1 LEPEVWIGAFDKDA
15 EIKRICYAYTQSEAE
30 KAQCIQE
37 QNNKW
42 QVQEVDSEIEEE
54 CLLERK
60 NFKELRL
67 QQEVNHKNLEE
78 QETTKLR
85 KDKEEYKK
93 EKKQRKQWQQDNQ
106 DRTNSDDDDDSSDES
121 ISLGTKNVQPSQY
134 KDQNSQREDEL
145 REEREYR
152 YQTCK
157 LERQVCEDEKKHC
170 EKRYGR
176 SVHDDEYIC
185 ERRKQQCLQ
194 RHYNGQVLREPLY
207 KLGEGQALTVS
218 AGVVFKSRKSK
229 DRKIVAQVTVGEQ
242 LQKASLEETQLN
254 LRLNAESPDLSKP
267 FIFELRTNGEIKRPS
282 RRWSI
287 EEMLEE
293 ELTTKVQVTGGYGY
307 EGEDMN
313 EIAANLVFFKSEEQ
327 KEQTRNMEETEKCKK
342 HEAEGRKLTYECKQ
356 ARHEASS
363 MDKVHAKLS
372 LPSEF
377 TRNSWTR
384 LFFQGVKAYYLPY
397 LSEKSIRKRERDASK
412 DEYEIDVYVHEA
424 GQLGSVV
431 VSGNGEEVSVK
442 NVRLGSYVEGILP
455 ICTKDTFA
463 IQVLQK
469 LTEHKAPASCVLESG
484 KVNTFDGVEYDYEV
498 SEQEH
503 LVFGDCSSSRR
514 VMVTTKKTSSEQR
527 ILMIVDNH
535 KYEMEIKK
543 ASRFAR
549 DSQATIWVNGEEK
562 RLQNKQ
568 EYSEEKERD
577 IQNIKKERQRV
588 QNDNRQLKQKYS
600 TQPQMYAQQMYQ
612 QQMYRQQQQEKQK
625 IELKKQQK
633 LKISEGELNTYD
645 DENTYVTKYE
655 DGVYAIVSRKYGVS
669 IYADGERIEV
679 LTFKHLLKNKACGIC
694 GDLNGEET
702 ADMKSP
708 RQCIMSKPELG
719 AYTYVIEEVK
729 NIPPM
734 YVEQYRKDTEEC
746 VKKED
751 VPTKVSHIFRQ
762 YKEER
767 SKPELRHLTEK
778 RAGKICI
785 SMERVKTCSGSSP
798 NEVENRLVR
807 FTCLLE
813 RDAQV
818 WVKRAEGGDQ
828 IYSELQGL
836 PIHFTQVVYEPSQC

>member
-1 LEPEVWIGAFDKDA
+1 
-15 EIKRICYAYTQSEAE
+15 
-30 KAQCIQE
+30 
-37 QNNKW
+37 
-42 QVQEVDSEIEEE
+42 
-54 CLLERK
+54 
-60 NFKELRL
+60 
-67 QQEVNHKNLEE
+67 
-78 QETTKLR
+78 
-85 KDKEEYKK
+85 
-93 EKKQRKQWQQDNQ
+93 
-106 DRTNSDDDDDSSDES
+106 
-121 ISLGTKNVQPSQY
+121 
-134 KDQNSQREDEL
+134 
-145 REEREYR
+145 
-152 YQTCK
+152 
-157 LERQVCEDEKKHC
+157 
-170 EKRYGR
+170 
-176 SVHDDEYIC
+176 
-185 ERRKQQCLQ
+185 
-194 RHYNGQVLREPLY
+194 
-207 KLGEGQALTVS
+207 
-218 AGVVFKSRKSK
+218 
-229 DRKIVAQVTVGEQ
+229 
-242 LQKASLEETQLN
+242 
-254 LRLNAESPDLSKP
+254 
-267 FIFELRTNGEIKRPS
+267 
-282 RRWSI
+282 
-287 EEMLEE
+287 
-293 ELTTKVQVTGGYGY
+293 
-307 EGEDMN
+307 
-313 EIAANLVFFKSEEQ
+313 
-327 KEQTRNMEETEKCKK
+327 
-342 HEAEGRKLTYECKQ
+342 
-356 ARHEASS
+356 
-363 MDKVHAKLS
+363 
-372 LPSEF
+372 
-377 TRNSWTR
+377 
-384 LFFQGVKAYYLPY
+384 
-397 LSEKSIRKRERDASK
+397 
-412 DEYEIDVYVHEA
+412 
-424 GQLGSVV
+424 
-431 VSGNGEEVSVK
+431 
-442 NVRLGSYVEGILP
+442 
-455 ICTKDTFA
+455 
-463 IQVLQK
+463 
-469 LTEHKAPASCVLESG
+469 VLESG

-746 VKKED
+746 LKKED